1 MEGCVGVDG
10 EVVSNQELLSAST
23 RFSVQLDG
31 LFLLL

>member
-1 MEGCVGVDG
+1 MGGDE
-10 EVVSNQELLSAST
+10 EVVSNQQLLSASA